1 MSSIHA
7 PHDMPMASIPRWVT
21 VALPERFLVSL
32 SAVVLAA
39 AALLHAAAPALAAP
53 LDPLL
58 EAGPHT
64 KAGTGF
70 LELSSDGMSKQL
82 DLLRLRPEGLTDDAA
97 GVLRGFRLRAGY
109 GVNSRLWI
117 DGGFFRR
124 QIFYGG
130 LGPFFNGWQLGG
142 QWRLRESL
150 GRWSG
155 PDVSLRLN
163 AWGNESG
170 TISVPRGTLERYRS
184 FDLLDSLAVNGASDR
199 QIQTDLVSTWWN
211 GGSVWSLFAGTG
223 VGRVSVDSITASV
236 GPFSTTWRGGR
247 FDSDLVQSLAPTLGI
262 SDALATINYQ
272 TRFVHGGAGVRVPL
286 GNWAIRGGYQYFSIH
301 RDGVDAFI
309 NSRSTDNTPYR
320 INHTLLG
327 EVAYRVAPGMRV
339 FLRGQAMSNQ
349 MLSEMPLLY
358 NSLTARRF
366 NERYG
371 ILSAG
376 VMASF

>member
-1 MSSIHA
+1 MSAIHA
-7 PHDMPMASIPRWVT
+7 PHDMAMASISRWVT
-21 VALPERFLVSL
+21 VALPERFVCIL
-32 SAVVLAA
+32 SAFFLGAA
-39 AALLHAAAPALAAP
+39 FLLNATSQALAAP

-64 KAGTGF
+64 KPGTGF
-70 LELSSDGMSKQL
+70 FELSSDGMSKQL

-117 DGGFFRR
+117 DGAFFRR
-124 QIFYGG
+124 QIFMADWGRSSMAG
-130 LGPFFNGWQLGG
+130 SWG

-150 GRWSG
+150 SRWSG
-155 PDVSLRLN
+155 PDVSLRLS

-199 QIQTDLVSTWWN
+199 QLQTDLVSTWWN
-211 GGSVWSLFAGTG
+211 GGSVWSIFAGAG

-272 TRFVHGGAGVRVPL
+272 TRFMHGGAGVRVPL
-286 GNWAIRGGYQYFSIH
+286 GNWAIRGGYQYFSMH

-309 NSRSTDNTPYR
+309 NARATDNTVYR
-320 INHTLLG
+320 VNHTLLG
-327 EVAYRVAPGMRV
+327 EVAYRLAPGMRV
-339 FLRGQAMSNQ
+339 FVRGQAMSNQ

-358 NSLTARRF
+358 NS
-366 NERYG
+366 
-371 ILSAG
+371 
-376 VMASF
+376 

>member
-1 MSSIHA
+1 
-7 PHDMPMASIPRWVT
+7 MASISLWVT
-21 VALPERFLVSL
+21 VALPKRFVASL
-32 SAVVLAA
+32 CAVWLGAGFSLYATPSV
-39 AALLHAAAPALAAP
+39 HAAP

-64 KAGTGF
+64 LPGTGF
-70 LELSSDGMSKQL
+70 FELSSDGMSKQL

-117 DGGFFRR
+117 EGGFFRR

-199 QIQTDLVSTWWN
+199 QLQTDLVSTWWN
-211 GGSVWSLFAGTG
+211 GGSVWSMFAGAG

-236 GPFSTTWRGGR
+236 GPFSTTWRAGR

-262 SDALATINYQ
+262 SDALSTINYQ
-272 TRFVHGGAGVRVPL
+272 TRFMHGGAGVRVPL

-301 RDGVDAFI
+301 REGVDAFI
-309 NSRSTDNTPYR
+309 NARSTDNTVYR

-327 EVAYRVAPGMRV
+327 EVAYRLAPGMRV
-339 FLRGQAMSNQ
+339 FVRGQAMSNQ

-376 VMASF
+376 VMATF